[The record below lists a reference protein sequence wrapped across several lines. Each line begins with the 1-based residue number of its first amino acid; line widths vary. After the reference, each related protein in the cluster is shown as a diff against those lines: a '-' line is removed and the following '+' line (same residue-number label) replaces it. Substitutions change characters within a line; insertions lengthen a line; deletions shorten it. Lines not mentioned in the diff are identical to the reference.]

1 MIRSVLQKSALLLA
15 LAAPVLF
22 NSCSTDI
29 NLLENYKPITVVYGL
44 LNVNDSIQYIKV
56 NKAFLGEGNAIVM
69 AQQGDS
75 INYKPGEL
83 TVQLQQ
89 LNPSTGE
96 VLQTITCDTT
106 TQIPKS
112 DGLFSNPYQMLF
124 KTNAFIDESS
134 NYKVLIDRAVD
145 GVQISAVTPVVDSVE
160 ITFPTAVNLVRFY
173 TISQSYVT
181 FVLKWKHS
189 ADAEIYSTRIRFTYY
204 DSLVVAPFTKDTIT
218 LEINLPDILKGTS
231 AVGAI
236 KNVELKGLDFYN
248 FIDAS
253 VNPNPNAVRWADD
266 ELEISLSAGAE
277 DLNTYIEVNKPSLGI
292 IQEKPV
298 FSNITNGTGIFSSR
312 WKAVIKRK
320 MDSATLTKANDV
332 LN

>member
-1 MIRSVLQKSALLLA
+1 MIRSVLQKSAVSLA
-15 LAAPVLF
+15 LAAAVLF

-134 NYKVLIDRAVD
+134 NYKELIDRAVD

-231 AVGAI
+231 ALAAI

-298 FSNITNGTGIFSSR
+298 FSNINNGT
-312 WKAVIKRK
+312 
-320 MDSATLTKANDV
+320 
-332 LN
+332 